1 VSPVTRQRI
10 LLVALFLFP
19 LLVMAFF
26 WLFGNSPEDPAT
38 TLPVMPPR

>member
-1 VSPVTRQRI
+1 MKPITRTRI
-10 LLVALFLFP
+10 LIVALFLFP

-26 WLFGNSPEDPAT
+26 WLYGQSPEDPAT